1 MHESVAN
8 RAIQGEYEMEMKSS
22 ADAALPY
29 GESFARKVLLSSLSG
44 IYVYDLKQGIN
55 VFINPEYTKLTGYTL
70 NDLTAIS
77 GAEFFALF
85 HPEDQPRVAAHMQR
99 VLGAE
104 DGEILEI
111 DYRFKAADGRW
122 IWCFSRDT
130 VLERE
135 ADGSVRQLIG
145 TFLDISKRKTVE
157 MDLLNV
163 TRQKEETLALLDA
176 LFESA
181 PIGLVFCDRNLRFV
195 KLNRMLAEINGVPVE
210 YHLGKT
216 PEEVVPDV
224 DEIRPLMA
232 MWRKIVETGKSILDF
247 EVSGETPANPGQKR
261 YWSDNFFPVK
271 VAGETIGVAA
281 TIMDITERKKAAE
294 TLQESHIQLEEMVR
308 KRTALLK
315 DTVTKL
321 EDEIVERKRVQ
332 TQLQQLSWVF
342 RDAADPILIEDL
354 SGTIIE
360 INREAERSYG
370 WSRDELIGKSI
381 KSLLLPER
389 YQFAWKL
396 RERCLNGQEV
406 RNWEGVRVDK
416 YGRAFPVLV
425 TAFPLVDE
433 NGNIESLATIT
444 KDISLLKNME
454 SELRD
459 SQRRLQKLSRKSI
472 EALEVDRRTVSRE
485 LHDSIGGNL
494 AAIRF
499 ALEAV
504 VKMIAEKP
512 DSAAEF
518 LEKAISQL
526 AETIK
531 ECKRLSVN
539 LRPSVLDDMGLISTI
554 DWHARQLGQHYGRIQ
569 VIQQIDVTEQ
579 EIPEAFK
586 IVIYRVIQEALNN
599 AARHSLADTVYI
611 RLKRSGNYLETE
623 VEDNGHGFD
632 LEQVYERGDHLSGL
646 GLRSMQ
652 ERVEIIGGSFSVHS
666 RFGAGTRIRI
676 TLPMIEYKPI

>member
-1 MHESVAN
+1 
-8 RAIQGEYEMEMKSS
+8 
-22 ADAALPY
+22 
-29 GESFARKVLLSSLSG
+29 
-44 IYVYDLKQGIN
+44 
-55 VFINPEYTKLTGYTL
+55 
-70 NDLTAIS
+70 
-77 GAEFFALF
+77 
-85 HPEDQPRVAAHMQR
+85 
-99 VLGAE
+99 
-104 DGEILEI
+104 
-111 DYRFKAADGRW
+111 
-122 IWCFSRDT
+122 
-130 VLERE
+130 
-135 ADGSVRQLIG
+135 
-145 TFLDISKRKTVE
+145 
-157 MDLLNV
+157 
-163 TRQKEETLALLDA
+163 
-176 LFESA
+176 
-181 PIGLVFCDRNLRFV
+181 
-195 KLNRMLAEINGVPVE
+195 
-210 YHLGKT
+210 
-216 PEEVVPDV
+216 
-224 DEIRPLMA
+224 
-232 MWRKIVETGKSILDF
+232 
-247 EVSGETPANPGQKR
+247 
-261 YWSDNFFPVK
+261 
-271 VAGETIGVAA
+271 
-281 TIMDITERKKAAE
+281 
-294 TLQESHIQLEEMVR
+294 VR
-308 KRTALLK
+308 KRTAQLK

-332 TQLQQLSWVF
+332 TQLQQLSRVF

-504 VKMIAEKP
+504 VKMISEKP

-554 DWHARQLGQHYGRIQ
+554 DWHARQLGQHYSRIQ

-632 LEQVYERGDHLSGL
+632 LEQVYEQGDHLSGL

-676 TLPMIEYKPI
+676 TLPMSEDRPI

>member
-1 MHESVAN
+1 
-8 RAIQGEYEMEMKSS
+8 
-22 ADAALPY
+22 
-29 GESFARKVLLSSLSG
+29 
-44 IYVYDLKQGIN
+44 
-55 VFINPEYTKLTGYTL
+55 
-70 NDLTAIS
+70 
-77 GAEFFALF
+77 
-85 HPEDQPRVAAHMQR
+85 
-99 VLGAE
+99 
-104 DGEILEI
+104 
-111 DYRFKAADGRW
+111 
-122 IWCFSRDT
+122 
-130 VLERE
+130 
-135 ADGSVRQLIG
+135 
-145 TFLDISKRKTVE
+145 
-157 MDLLNV
+157 
-163 TRQKEETLALLDA
+163 
-176 LFESA
+176 
-181 PIGLVFCDRNLRFV
+181 
-195 KLNRMLAEINGVPVE
+195 
-210 YHLGKT
+210 
-216 PEEVVPDV
+216 
-224 DEIRPLMA
+224 
-232 MWRKIVETGKSILDF
+232 
-247 EVSGETPANPGQKR
+247 
-261 YWSDNFFPVK
+261 
-271 VAGETIGVAA
+271 
-281 TIMDITERKKAAE
+281 
-294 TLQESHIQLEEMVR
+294 LQESHIQLEEMVR
-308 KRTALLK
+308 KRTAQLK

-321 EDEIVERKRVQ
+321 EGEIVERKRVQ

-504 VKMIAEKP
+504 VKMISEKP

-554 DWHARQLGQHYGRIQ
+554 DWHARQLGQHYSRIQ

-632 LEQVYERGDHLSGL
+632 LEQVYEQGDHLSGL

-676 TLPMIEYKPI
+676 TLPMSEYKPI

>member
-1 MHESVAN
+1 
-8 RAIQGEYEMEMKSS
+8 MELKPG
-22 ADAALPY
+22 ADAALLNS
-29 GESFARKVLLSSLSG
+29 ESFSKKVLLSSLNG
-44 IYVYDLKQGIN
+44 IYVYDLQQGTH

-70 NDLTAIS
+70 NDLMAMS

-122 IWCFSRDT
+122 IWCLSRDT
-130 VLERE
+130 ILERE

-157 MDLLNV
+157 MDLLKV

-176 LFESA
+176 IFESA

-195 KLNRMLAEINGVPVE
+195 KLNRKLAEINGVPVE

-216 PEEVVPDV
+216 PEEVIPDV

-232 MWRKIVETGKSILDF
+232 MWREIVETGKSILDF
-247 EVSGETPANPGQKR
+247 EVSGETRANPGQKR
-261 YWSDNFFPVK
+261 NWSDNFFPVK
-271 VAGETIGVAA
+271 VAGETIGIAA
-281 TIMDITERKKAAE
+281 TIMEITERKKAEE
-294 TLQESHIQLEEMVR
+294 TLKESHVQLEEMVR
-308 KRTALLK
+308 KRTAQLN

-332 TQLQQLSWVF
+332 TQLQQLSRVF

-354 SGTIIE
+354 SGTIME

-406 RNWEGVRVDK
+406 RNWEGIRVDR

-433 NGNIESLATIT
+433 NGNIEALATIT

-454 SELRD
+454 SELRE

-499 ALEAV
+499 ALEKV

-512 DSAAEF
+512 ESAAES
-518 LEKAISQL
+518 LDRSISHL

-554 DWHARQLGQHYGRIQ
+554 DWHAGQMGQQYSRIRI
-569 VIQQIDVTEQ
+569 IQQIDVTEQ
-579 EIPEAFK
+579 EIPEVVK

-599 AARHSLADTVYI
+599 AARHSQADTVYI

-623 VEDNGHGFD
+623 VEDNGRGFD
-632 LEQVYERGDHLSGL
+632 LEKVYERGDHLSGL

-652 ERVEIIGGSFSVHS
+652 ERVEIIGGSFLVHS
-666 RFGAGTRIRI
+666 LSGAGTRIRI
-676 TLPMIEYKPI
+676 VLPMGEDKPI